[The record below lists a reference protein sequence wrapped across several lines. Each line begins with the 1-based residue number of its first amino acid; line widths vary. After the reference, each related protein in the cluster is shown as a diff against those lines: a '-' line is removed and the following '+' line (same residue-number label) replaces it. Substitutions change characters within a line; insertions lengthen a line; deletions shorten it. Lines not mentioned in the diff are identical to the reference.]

1 METINFSKD
10 LQFYSKPDP
19 SINEVVLVKFT
30 AMHDGFFDAVLQ
42 EYKDYTGIMNFKDAT
57 KKRRIFN
64 WGKIVPLNR
73 NMVAYAEN
81 INTNKKTVE
90 LSIAYIEEG
99 EDMKKKLMKPFLEN
113 KILERFIKSLCVVN
127 KLDFSEIWV
136 KVVHMIDNDRME
148 EDEEKSLWEYFTENI
163 DDIIDNINN
172 TDDLLGTMIR
182 TLYEKRMDESYH
194 KITTKIGIISP
205 GGIVHTKKLL
215 ETCLNKI
222 EFNYTFKYEATPNY
236 ILESSSEDS
245 SEEDHKKFIKILEI
259 ESQKSNPKVFV
270 KV

>member
-19 SINEVVLVKFT
+19 SINELVLVKFT

-42 EYKDYTGIMNFKDAT
+42 EYKGYTGIMNFKDAT
-57 KKRRIFN
+57 KKRRIFS

-81 INTNKKTVE
+81 IDTNKKTVE
-90 LSIAYIEEG
+90 LSIAYIEES
-99 EDMKKKLMKPFLEN
+99 EDIKKELMKPFLDN
-113 KILERFIKSLCVVN
+113 KRLEQFIKSLCVVN

-136 KVVHMIDNDRME
+136 KVIHKIDISRME

-163 DDIIDNINN
+163 DN

-182 TLYEKRMDESYH
+182 TLYEKRTEESYH

-222 EFNYTFKYEATPNY
+222 EFNYTFKYDATPNY

-270 KV
+270 RV